1 METFPLGNTAVFIAA
16 ASRNTAKI
24 YTSRIMASTA
34 TRTPPPPDP
43 RRAYT
48 KQFRLAA
55 QLRFIAILLAFLAY
69 VLLGINQRSASR
81 AQSATSNFYLQLL
94 ICWSALWLLCA
105 VAQLPASLYRFFLDR
120 KFHVAKSGVR
130 FWLRDFLKSS
140 ALGFTFGAAIVG
152 VAFASNNFFP
162 SYGWLLAGLLSSFLF
177 MAVNRSLPWIL
188 SFFYPVLPL
197 ANKSLQ
203 ERLTQLASKAH
214 LRVGTIYEWR
224 ISETT
229 RRANALVTGIGSA
242 RRILLTDTLISSL
255 TGDEVDA
262 IVAHELGHCALHH
275 VRARLLLQSLIF
287 VAIFY
292 VIGLAVRYQLVMFG
306 DGNGTWNDLT
316 LVPGLVSYWICAYIY
331 GNVLL
336 NRLSRKQE
344 RAADLF
350 SWTLM
355 GRSGPFITAM
365 RKLTELNLFV
375 FDRRSE
381 WKFTHPATSD
391 RIAAAEQFAKAH
403 GEDLTVAQVS
413 NATAPVGA

>member
-1 METFPLGNTAVFIAA
+1 MSN
-16 ASRNTAKI
+16 S
-24 YTSRIMASTA
+24 STP
-34 TRTPPPPDP
+34 TPPPPDP

-48 KQFRLAA
+48 KQFRVVG
-55 QLRFIAILLAFLAY
+55 QLRFIAFAIALFAY
-69 VLLGINQRSASR
+69 VLLGFNTWSASL

-105 VAQLPASLYRFFLDR
+105 VSQLPASLYRFFLDR
-120 KFHVAKSGVR
+120 RFHVAKSGVR
-130 FWLRDFLKSS
+130 SWLRDFLKAS
-140 ALGFTFGAAIVG
+140 ALGFAFGAAIVG
-152 VAFASNNFFP
+152 IAFASNNLFP
-162 SYGWLLAGLLSSFLF
+162 SYGWLPAGLLSSFLF
-177 MAVNRSLPWIL
+177 MAVNRSLPWL
-188 SFFYPVLPL
+188 LTYFYPVLPL

-203 ERLTQLASKAH
+203 ERLTQLAAKAH

-224 ISETT
+224 ISEKT

-255 TGDEVDA
+255 SEDEVDA

-287 VAIFY
+287 VATFY
-292 VIGLAVRYQLVMFG
+292 VIGLAVRYRLVILA
-306 DGNGTWNDLT
+306 DGNGSWSDLT
-316 LVPGLVSYWICAYIY
+316 LVPGFFIFWSFGYLY
-331 GNVLL
+331 GNILL
-336 NRLSRKQE
+336 NMLSRKQE
-344 RAADLF
+344 RAADLY

-381 WKFTHPATSD
+381 WRFTHPATSD
-391 RIAAAEQFAKAH
+391 RIADAEQFAKAH
-403 GEDLTVAQVS
+403 GEVLTVAQVS
-413 NATAPVGA
+413 NATAPIGA

>member
-1 METFPLGNTAVFIAA
+1 V
-16 ASRNTAKI
+16 
-24 YTSRIMASTA
+24 
-34 TRTPPPPDP
+34 
-43 RRAYT
+43 
-48 KQFRLAA
+48 AA
-55 QLRFIAILLAFLAY
+55 QLRFIAILLAFFAY
-69 VLLGINQRSASR
+69 VVLGINQRSASL
-81 AQSATSNFYLQLL
+81 AQTATNNFYLQLL

-105 VAQLPASLYRFFLDR
+105 VAQLPASLYRFILDH

-130 FWLRDFLKSS
+130 SWLRDFLKSS
-140 ALGFTFGAAIVG
+140 ALGFAFGAAIVG
-152 VAFASNNFFP
+152 IAFASNNLFP
-162 SYGWLLAGLLSSFLF
+162 SHGWILAGLLSSFLF
-177 MAVNRSLPWIL
+177 MAANRSLPWIL

-229 RRANALVTGIGSA
+229 RRANALVTGVGSA
-242 RRILLTDTLISSL
+242 RRILLTDTLIHSL
-255 TGDEVDA
+255 TEDEVDA

-292 VIGLAVRYQLVMFG
+292 VIGLAVRYQLVMFA
-306 DGNGTWNDLT
+306 DGNGSWNDLT
-316 LVPGLVSYWICAYIY
+316 LVPGFLFYWICAYIY

-336 NRLSRKQE
+336 AMLSRKQE
-344 RAADLF
+344 RAADLY

-365 RKLTELNLFV
+365 RKLTELNLIV
-375 FDRRSE
+375 FDKKSE
-381 WKFTHPATSD
+381 WRFMHPATSD

-403 GEDLTVAQVS
+403 GEPLNVAVGHT
-413 NATAPVGA
+413 TAPLNA

>member
-1 METFPLGNTAVFIAA
+1 MNNP
-16 ASRNTAKI
+16 
-24 YTSRIMASTA
+24 A
-34 TRTPPPPDP
+34 TPTPPPPDP

-48 KQFRLAA
+48 KQFRVAA
-55 QLRFIAILLAFLAY
+55 QLRFLAISLAFFAY
-69 VLLGINQRSASR
+69 VLLRINAWSASL
-81 AQSATSNFYLQLL
+81 AQSATRNFYLQLL

-105 VAQLPASLYRFFLDR
+105 VAQLPPSLYGFFLDH

-130 FWLRDFLKSS
+130 SWFRDFLKAH
-140 ALGFTFGAAIVG
+140 ALGFAFGATFVG
-152 VAFASNNFFP
+152 VAFASNNLFP
-162 SYGWLLAGLLSSFLF
+162 SYGWLFAGILSSFLL
-177 MAVNRSLPWIL
+177 MAVSRSLPWIL

-203 ERLTQLASKAH
+203 ERLTQLAARAH

-242 RRILLTDTLISSL
+242 RRILLTDTLISAFSE
-255 TGDEVDA
+255 DEVDA

-287 VAIFY
+287 IAIFY
-292 VIGLAVRYQLVMFG
+292 GIGLAVRYRLVIFA
-306 DGNGTWNDLT
+306 DGNGSWRELT
-316 LVPGLVSYWICAYIY
+316 LVPCFLIYWTGAYIY
-331 GNVLL
+331 GSFLL
-336 NRLSRKQE
+336 SMLSRKQE

-365 RKLTELNLFV
+365 RKLTELNLIV
-375 FDRRSE
+375 FDKKSE
-381 WKFTHPATSD
+381 WKFMHPATSD
-391 RIAAAEQFAKAH
+391 RIAAAERFAKAR
-403 GEDLTVAQVS
+403 GETITVPGVS
-413 NATAPVGA
+413 NATAPMGA

>member
-1 METFPLGNTAVFIAA
+1 MNSAA
-16 ASRNTAKI
+16 
-24 YTSRIMASTA
+24 
-34 TRTPPPPDP
+34 TPSAPPPDP
-43 RRAYT
+43 RRAYS
-48 KQFRLAA
+48 KQFRRAA
-55 QLRFIAILLAFLAY
+55 QLRFLAFFLAFFVY
-69 VLLGINQRSASR
+69 GLLRINQWSASF
-81 AQSATSNFYLQLL
+81 AQSATSNFYLQLV
-94 ICWSALWLLCA
+94 ICWVPLWLLCA
-105 VAQLPASLYRFFLDR
+105 VAQIPPSLYRFYLDR
-120 KFHVAKSGVR
+120 KFQIAKSGLYP
-130 FWLRDFLKSS
+130 WLRDFLK
-140 ALGFTFGAAIVG
+140 ANMLGFVFGAVIVEI
-152 VAFASNNFFP
+152 AFASSNLFPFF
-162 SYGWLLAGLLSSFLF
+162 GWILAGILSSFLF
-177 MAVNRSLPWIL
+177 MLVNRSLPWLL

-229 RRANALVTGIGSA
+229 RRANALVTGVGSA

-255 TGDEVDA
+255 TEDEVDA

-287 VAIFY
+287 VFIFY
-292 VIGLAVRYQLVMFG
+292 VIGLAVRYQLVMFA

-316 LVPGLVSYWICAYIY
+316 LVPGFFFYWICAYIY
-331 GNVLL
+331 GSVLL
-336 NRLSRKQE
+336 ATLSRKQE

-381 WKFTHPATSD
+381 WRFTHPATSD
-391 RIAAAEQFAKAH
+391 RIAAAEQFAKVH
-403 GEDLTVAQVS
+403 GEDLTVAPVS
-413 NATAPVGA
+413 NATAPVSA

>member
-1 METFPLGNTAVFIAA
+1 MSNP
-16 ASRNTAKI
+16 
-24 YTSRIMASTA
+24 A
-34 TRTPPPPDP
+34 TPTPPPPDP
-43 RRAYT
+43 RRAYS
-48 KQFRLAA
+48 KQFRVAA
-55 QLRFIAILLAFLAY
+55 QLRFVALALVFSAY
-69 VLLGINQRSASR
+69 VLLGINQWPASL

-94 ICWSALWLLCA
+94 ICWTALWLLCA
-105 VAQLPASLYRFFLDR
+105 GSQLPASLYRFFLDR
-120 KFHVAKSGVR
+120 KFHVAKSGLR
-130 FWLRDFLKSS
+130 SWLRDFLKSS
-140 ALGFTFGAAIVG
+140 ALGFVFGAAIIG
-152 VAFASNNFFP
+152 VAFASNILFP
-162 SYGWLLAGLLSSFLF
+162 SYGWLLAGILSSFLF

-203 ERLTQLASKAH
+203 ERLTQLAAKAH

-242 RRILLTDTLISSL
+242 RRILLTDTLMSSL
-255 TGDEVDA
+255 TEDEVDA

-292 VIGLAVRYQLVMFG
+292 VIGLAVRYQLVIFA
-306 DGNGTWNDLT
+306 DGNGTWRDLT
-316 LVPGLVSYWICAYIY
+316 LVPCFLIFWSCGYIY

-336 NRLSRKQE
+336 GMLSRKQE
-344 RAADLF
+344 RAADLY
-350 SWTLM
+350 SWKLM

-365 RKLTELNLFV
+365 RKLTELNLFD
-375 FDRRSE
+375 FDRKSE
-381 WKFTHPATSD
+381 WKFMHPATSD

-413 NATAPVGA
+413 NATALIGA

>member
-1 METFPLGNTAVFIAA
+1 MST
-16 ASRNTAKI
+16 
-24 YTSRIMASTA
+24 ASTP
-34 TRTPPPPDP
+34 TPPPPDP

-48 KQFRLAA
+48 KQFRVAA
-55 QLRFIAILLAFLAY
+55 QFRFIAILLAFFAY
-69 VLLGINQRSASR
+69 VVLGINQRSASL
-81 AQSATSNFYLQLL
+81 AQSAASSFYLQLL
-94 ICWSALWLLCA
+94 ICWSALWLLCV

-120 KFHVAKSGVR
+120 RFQVAKSGVR
-130 FWLRDFLKSS
+130 SWLRDFLKSS
-140 ALGFTFGAAIVG
+140 ALGFAFGAAIVG
-152 VAFASNNFFP
+152 MTFAANNLFP
-162 SYGWLLAGLLSSFLF
+162 SYGWLLAGLLTSFLF

-188 SFFYPVLPL
+188 SFFYPVVPL
-197 ANKSLQ
+197 VNKSLH
-203 ERLTQLASKAH
+203 ERLTRLAAKAH

-229 RRANALVTGIGSA
+229 RRANALVTGVGSA

-255 TGDEVDA
+255 SEDEVDA

-287 VAIFY
+287 VFIFY
-292 VIGLAVRYQLVMFG
+292 VIGLAVRYQLVMFA
-306 DGNGTWNDLT
+306 DGNGSWNDLT
-316 LVPGLVSYWICAYIY
+316 LVPGFFFYWICAYIY

-336 NRLSRKQE
+336 AMLSRKQE
-344 RAADLF
+344 RAADLY
-350 SWTLM
+350 SWTLL

-381 WKFTHPATSD
+381 WRFTHPATSD

-403 GEDLTVAQVS
+403 GEPLSVAIGHT
-413 NATAPVGA
+413 TAPLNA

>member
-1 METFPLGNTAVFIAA
+1 M
-16 ASRNTAKI
+16 
-24 YTSRIMASTA
+24 STA
-34 TRTPPPPDP
+34 SIPTPPPPDP

-48 KQFRLAA
+48 KQFRVAA
-55 QLRFIAILLAFLAY
+55 QLRFIAICLAFFTY
-69 VLLGINQRSASR
+69 VVFGINQRSATW
-81 AQSATSNFYLQLL
+81 AQSASSNFYLQLL

-105 VAQLPASLYRFFLDR
+105 VAQLPASFYRFFLDR

-130 FWLRDFLKSS
+130 SWLRDFLKSS
-140 ALGFTFGAAIVG
+140 ALGFVFGAAIVG
-152 VAFASNNFFP
+152 TAFASNNFFP
-162 SYGWLLAGLLSSFLF
+162 SYGWLLAGILSSFLF

-229 RRANALVTGIGSA
+229 RRANALVTGVGSA

-255 TGDEVDA
+255 TEDEVDA

-287 VAIFY
+287 VFIFY
-292 VIGLAVRYQLVMFG
+292 VIGLAVRYQLVMFA

-316 LVPGLVSYWICAYIY
+316 LVPGFFFYWICAYIY
-331 GNVLL
+331 GSVLL
-336 NRLSRKQE
+336 ATLSRKQE

-381 WKFTHPATSD
+381 WRFTHPATSD

-403 GEDLTVAQVS
+403 GEDLTVAAVS
-413 NATAPVGA
+413 NATAPVSA